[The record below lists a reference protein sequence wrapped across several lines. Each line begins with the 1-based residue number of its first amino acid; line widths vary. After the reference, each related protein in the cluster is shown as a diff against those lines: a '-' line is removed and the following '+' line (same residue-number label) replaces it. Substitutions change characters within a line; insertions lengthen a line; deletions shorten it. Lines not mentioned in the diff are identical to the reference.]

1 ASRAVN
7 QAIGRVIRH
16 RRDFGCVV
24 LCDSRFAEER
34 NRQSLSLWARP
45 FVRECSG
52 FGRVAADLTRFFKA
66 CAANPNLKH
75 VDTITAAPSGPTRLQ
90 PQLQPSHA
98 RLAAAAGARG
108 ALTSGTGSRPD
119 LASKQDVGDI
129 VDSLGGRGRRHGSGG
144 SGSGGEPRG
153 GFGPLGLLQALKA
166 SASFVGSAGGGEEA
180 EEPSESGCGVVKLD
194 VGGRRICNGVGASSS
209 NSSELRGGKGWESVP
224 LSQRLARVGAKSA
237 STGISTSGVGG
248 GARPKRQSPGRAN
261 SNKNLSGRATGLG
274 EGVIGVVGRSGAG
287 GGIGAEGGDTFGL
300 FSSSNGSKHGGDG
313 CSKEIFS
320 KNTARHGTPPLPSEA
335 SDAVEIPEKGGSGR
349 DHQENDA
356 RSSALPRGG
365 GGSSTQNGSIRRQ
378 KLEAFLSDLRK
389 GISRGAY
396 DVFRSRAKAMKQE
409 GALDAAE
416 TALPALKG
424 VLEVLL
430 LAPPEL
436 MLPRRFAQHI
446 PEEHENI
453 YAALLAKKCPG

>member
-1 ASRAVN
+1 MT
-7 QAIGRVIRH
+7 
-16 RRDFGCVV
+16 
-24 LCDSRFAEER
+24 
-34 NRQSLSLWARP
+34 
-45 FVRECSG
+45 
-52 FGRVAADLTRFFKA
+52 AATQA

-108 ALTSGTGSRPD
+108 ALTSGTGSRRGLKSFDAAKGGEEGNDFLRETAAD

-356 RSSALPRGG
+356 VLDPQKTIITSTISHEQRSSALPRGG

-396 DVFRSRAKAMKQE
+396 DVFRSRAKAMKVRLY
-409 GALDAAE
+409 ANPAAWFLI
-416 TALPALKG
+416 ACQAS
-424 VLEVLL
+424 
-430 LAPPEL
+430 
-436 MLPRRFAQHI
+436 PRGGCR
-446 PEEHENI
+446 
-453 YAALLAKKCPG
+453 